1 MHFDLSVIWFAII
14 VFATLMYIVMDG
26 FDLGIGILMPFIKNE
41 KHKDVMVNTVAPVW
55 DGNETWIVL
64 GGAALFGAFPLAY
77 SVIIEALT
85 VPLTLMLVALIFRG
99 VAFEFRFK
107 ALENHLKFWD
117 RSFMLGSIFTTFFQ
131 GIVVGAVIQGFN
143 VENRTFVGGQLDWI
157 APFPLFCGFALIA
170 TYALLGSTWL
180 IMKTEGELQQSM
192 FRFANKTLL
201 IMVAALIIISAWTPL
216 AFPFVAE
223 RWFSIPNLYYLLPV
237 PVITALACLK
247 ITNSL
252 KKRRERSP
260 FIMALIIVILG
271 FAGLGV
277 SIWPNIVPPSISI
290 WDAAS
295 PEISQS
301 FMLFGAV
308 LILPVILAYTFWS
321 YYVFSGKV
329 KEGESY
335 H

>member
-131 GIVVGAVIQGFN
+131 GIVVGTVIQGFS
-143 VENRTFVGGQLDWI
+143 VENRTFVGGQLDWV
-157 APFPLFCGFALIA
+157 APFPIFCGFALIA
-170 TYALLGSTWL
+170 TYALLGNTWL
-180 IMKTEGELQQSM
+180 IMKTEGELQQAM
-192 FRFANKTLL
+192 FHFTRKTL
-201 IMVAALIIISAWTPL
+201 AAMMASLVIVSAWTPL
-216 AFPFVAE
+216 AFPTIAE
-223 RWFSIPNLYYLLPV
+223 RWFSIPNLYYLMPIPIMAVLV
-237 PVITALACLK
+237 CLK
-247 ITNSL
+247 IADSIR
-252 KKRRERSP
+252 KQKERSP
-260 FIMALIIVILG
+260 FIMSLIIVILG
-271 FAGLGV
+271 FLGLGI
-277 SIWPNIVPPSISI
+277 SIWPNIIPPNISI
-290 WDAAS
+290 WDAAA

-301 FMLFGAV
+301 FMLYGAII
-308 LILPVILAYTFWS
+308 ILPIILAYTFWS

-329 KEGESY
+329 KEGEAY

>member
-64 GGAALFGAFPLAY
+64 GGAAL
-77 SVIIEALT
+77 
-85 VPLTLMLVALIFRG
+85 
-99 VAFEFRFK
+99 
-107 ALENHLKFWD
+107 
-117 RSFMLGSIFTTFFQ
+117 
-131 GIVVGAVIQGFN
+131 
-143 VENRTFVGGQLDWI
+143 
-157 APFPLFCGFALIA
+157 
-170 TYALLGSTWL
+170 
-180 IMKTEGELQQSM
+180 
-192 FRFANKTLL
+192 
-201 IMVAALIIISAWTPL
+201 IIISAWTPF

-237 PVITALACLK
+237 PVITTLACLK

-271 FAGLGV
+271 FAGLGI

>member
-271 FAGLGV
+271 FAGLGN

-329 KEGESY
+329 KEGEAY

>member
-201 IMVAALIIISAWTPL
+201 IMVAALIIISAWTPI

-247 ITNSL
+247 ITSSL

-271 FAGLGV
+271 FAGLGI

>member
-77 SVIIEALT
+77 SVVIEALT

-180 IMKTEGELQQSM
+180 IMKTEGELQQNM

-271 FAGLGV
+271 FAGLGI

>member
-131 GIVVGAVIQGFN
+131 GIVVGAVIQGFS
-143 VENRTFVGGQLDWI
+143 VENRTFVGGQLDWV
-157 APFPLFCGFALIA
+157 APFPIFCGFALIA

-192 FRFANKTLL
+192 FHFTRKTL
-201 IMVAALIIISAWTPL
+201 AAMMASLVIVSAWTPL
-216 AFPFVAE
+216 AFPTIAE
-223 RWFSIPNLYYLLPV
+223 RWFSIPNLYYLIPIPIMTVLV
-237 PVITALACLK
+237 CLK
-247 ITNSL
+247 IADSIR
-252 KKRRERSP
+252 KQKERSP
-260 FIMALIIVILG
+260 FIMSLIIVILG
-271 FAGLGV
+271 FLGLGI
-277 SIWPNIVPPSISI
+277 SIWPNIIPPNISI
-290 WDAAS
+290 WDAAA

-301 FMLFGAV
+301 FMLYGAII
-308 LILPVILAYTFWS
+308 ILPIILAYTFWS

-329 KEGESY
+329 KEGEAY

>member
-131 GIVVGAVIQGFN
+131 GIVVGAVIQGFS
-143 VENRTFVGGQLDWI
+143 VENRTFVGGQLDWV
-157 APFPLFCGFALIA
+157 APFPIFCGFALIA
-170 TYALLGSTWL
+170 TYALLGNTWL

-192 FRFANKTLL
+192 FHFTRKTL
-201 IMVAALIIISAWTPL
+201 AAMMASLVIVSAWTPL
-216 AFPFVAE
+216 AFPTIAE
-223 RWFSIPNLYYLLPV
+223 RWFSIPNLYYLMPIPIMAVLV
-237 PVITALACLK
+237 CLK
-247 ITNSL
+247 IADSIR
-252 KKRRERSP
+252 KQKERSP
-260 FIMALIIVILG
+260 FIMSLIIVILG
-271 FAGLGV
+271 FLGLGI
-277 SIWPNIVPPSISI
+277 SIWPNIIPPNISI
-290 WDAAS
+290 WDAAA

-301 FMLFGAV
+301 FMLYGAII
-308 LILPVILAYTFWS
+308 ILPIILAYTFWS

-329 KEGESY
+329 KEGEAY

>member
-201 IMVAALIIISAWTPL
+201 IMVAALIIISAWTPI

-247 ITNSL
+247 ITSSL
-252 KKRRERSP
+252 KNRRERSP

-271 FAGLGV
+271 FAGLGI

>member
-117 RSFMLGSIFTTFFQ
+117 RSFMLGSIFTTFLQ

-237 PVITALACLK
+237 PVITTLACLI

-271 FAGLGV
+271 FAGLGI

-329 KEGESY
+329 KEGEAY

>member
-64 GGAALFGAFPLAY
+64 GGAALLGAFPLAY

-329 KEGESY
+329 KEGEAY

>member
-180 IMKTEGELQQSM
+180 IMKTEGELQQIM

-271 FAGLGV
+271 FAGLGI

>member
-131 GIVVGAVIQGFN
+131 GIVVGAVIQGFS
-143 VENRTFVGGQLDWI
+143 VENRTFVGGQLDWV
-157 APFPLFCGFALIA
+157 APFPIFCGFALIA

-192 FRFANKTLL
+192 FHFTRKTL
-201 IMVAALIIISAWTPL
+201 AAMMASLVIVSAWTPL
-216 AFPFVAE
+216 AFPTIAE
-223 RWFSIPNLYYLLPV
+223 RWFSIPNLYYLMPIPIMTVLV
-237 PVITALACLK
+237 CLK
-247 ITNSL
+247 IADSIR
-252 KKRRERSP
+252 KQKERSP
-260 FIMALIIVILG
+260 FIMSLIIVILG
-271 FAGLGV
+271 FLGLGI
-277 SIWPNIVPPSISI
+277 SIWPNIIPPNISI
-290 WDAAS
+290 WDAAA

-301 FMLFGAV
+301 FMLYGAII
-308 LILPVILAYTFWS
+308 ILPIILAYTFWS

-329 KEGESY
+329 KEGEAY

>member
-201 IMVAALIIISAWTPL
+201 IMVAALIIISAWTPI

-271 FAGLGV
+271 FAGLGI

>member
-1 MHFDLSVIWFAII
+1 MHLDLSVAWFAII

-26 FDLGIGILMPFIKNE
+26 FDLGIGILMPFVKNE
-41 KHKDVMVNTVAPVW
+41 KQKDVMVNTIAPVW

-64 GGAALFGAFPLAY
+64 GGAALYGAFPLAY

-85 VPLTLMLVALIFRG
+85 IPLTLMLVALIFRG

-107 ALENHLKFWD
+107 ALENHLQFWD
-117 RSFMLGSIFTTFFQ
+117 RSFMAGSIFATFFQ
-131 GIVVGAVIQGFN
+131 GTVVGSVIQGFD
-143 VENRTFVGGQLDWI
+143 VQNRVFVGSQLDWLS
-157 APFPLFCGFALIA
+157 PFPIFCGFALIA

-180 IMKTEGELQQSM
+180 IMKTEGDLQQTM
-192 FRFANKTLL
+192 FKFTKTTLTTM
-201 IMVAALIIISAWTPL
+201 IAALVIVSAWTPF
-216 AFPFVAE
+216 AFPSIAE
-223 RWFSIPNLYYLLPV
+223 RWFSTPNLYYLLPI
-237 PVITALACLK
+237 PVITGLVCLK
-247 ITNSL
+247 IADSIS
-252 KKRRERSP
+252 KQKERSP
-260 FIMALIIVILG
+260 FVMSLIIVLLG

-277 SIWPNIVPPSISI
+277 SIWPNIIPPSISI

-295 PEISQS
+295 PEKSQS

-321 YYVFSGKV
+321 YYVFAGKV
-329 KEGESY
+329 KEGEAY

>member
-237 PVITALACLK
+237 PMITALACLK

-252 KKRRERSP
+252 KERRERSP

>member
-170 TYALLGSTWL
+170 TYTLLGSTWL

-192 FRFANKTLL
+192 FRFANKTLF
-201 IMVAALIIISAWTPL
+201 IMVAALIIISAWTPI

-247 ITNSL
+247 IISSL
-252 KKRRERSP
+252 KKRRECSP

-271 FAGLGV
+271 FAGLGI

-295 PEISQS
+295 PEISQN

-308 LILPVILAYTFWS
+308 LILPVILAFTFWS

-329 KEGESY
+329 KEGEAY

>member
-180 IMKTEGELQQSM
+180 IMKTEGGLQQSM

-237 PVITALACLK
+237 PVITTLACLK

-271 FAGLGV
+271 FAGLGI

-329 KEGESY
+329 REGEAY

>member
-271 FAGLGV
+271 FAGLGI